1 MDDMYSMLKKFKGG
15 GVVVYV
21 KDICSIIRKLFLV
34 KNIEGVL
41 LEDYLNYIK
50 YVVFYRFSVYGL

>member
-1 MDDMYSMLKKFKGG
+1 MYSMLKKFKGG

-21 KDICSIIRKLFLV
+21 NDICSIIRKLFLV

-41 LEDYLNYIK
+41 LEDYLNYII

>member
-21 KDICSIIRKLFLV
+21 KDFCSIIRKLFLV

-41 LEDYLNYIK
+41 LEDYLNYII